1 MRLKTLLVRFAADQ
15 RGATALEYGLIL
27 GVMALATIGGIGAVG
42 AATSGSFEDS
52 SAALDAAKGS

>member
-1 MRLKTLLVRFAADQ
+1 
-15 RGATALEYGLIL
+15 
-27 GVMALATIGGIGAVG
+27 MALAIIGGIGAVG